1 MTSKAFGLAQL
12 GNAYADGALSNRNKI
27 INGAMT
33 IDQRNAGAAVTAYFD
48 YPVDRFQVAR
58 GAGTEDATF
67 SAQQDSDVPSGAG
80 FTKSLKFT
88 VTGAETSFGADER
101 VDIRQRV
108 EGFNVADFGFGAA
121 GASSVTLSFWVRSS
135 LTGTFGGSFQNSAA
149 NRSYPY
155 TYTISAANTWEYK
168 VVTVSGDTS
177 GTWVKDSG
185 NGLTIF
191 WSLGVGSNRV
201 GTSGAWNANNN
212 TGATSQ
218 VQLASTNGATFYLT
232 GVQLEAGDTATPF
245 EHRSYGAELAL
256 CQRYFQQLGGNSAE
270 IHAHTLWTYSTI
282 DGSSYVFFPTP
293 MRASPTCTVVGAPNN
308 VSGGTV
314 LSANWSIFYNG
325 AWRGCNVIS
334 LSTQSQTGV
343 RLDAISID
351 SMVGGGAAGLYGGN
365 QCNLIF
371 SAEL

>member
-1 MTSKAFGLAQL
+1 MAVSTIDPNGLNIGQI
-12 GNAYADGALSNRNKI
+12 GGTRNKI

-33 IDQRNAGAAVTAYFD
+33 IDQRNAGAAVTAYFG

-58 GAGTEDATF
+58 GAGTENATF

-88 VTGAETSFGADER
+88 VTAAETSIGADER

-121 GASSVTLSFWVRSS
+121 GAASITLSFWVRSS

-191 WSLGVGSNRV
+191 WSLGAGSNRV

-212 TGATSQ
+212 TGATGQ
-218 VQLASTNGATFYLT
+218 VQLVSTNGATFYLT

-256 CQRYFQQLGGNSAE
+256 CQRYFYTNATSGFEALN
-270 IHAHTLWTYSTI
+270 TLFSTYGSTYNYLHWHFKV
-282 DGSSYVFFPTP
+282 S
-293 MRASPTCTVVGAPNN
+293 MRAAPTIAGYTLGTLEASSTEK
-308 VSGGTV
+308 VSAY
-314 LSANWSIFYNG
+314 SAGSNYAAFGFNG
-325 AWRGCNVIS
+325 SA
-334 LSTQSQTGV
+334 
-343 RLDAISID
+343 
-351 SMVGGGAAGLYGGN
+351 YG
-365 QCNLIF
+365 QVTA

>member
-1 MTSKAFGLAQL
+1 MAVSTIDPNGLNIGQI
-12 GNAYADGALSNRNKI
+12 GGTRNKI

-33 IDQRNAGAAVTAYFD
+33 IDQRNAGAAVTTYFD

-88 VTGAETSFGADER
+88 VTAAETSIGADER

-191 WSLGVGSNRV
+191 WSLGAGSNRV

-212 TGATSQ
+212 TGATGQ
-218 VQLASTNGATFYLT
+218 VQLISTSGATFYLT
-232 GVQLEAGDTATPF
+232 GFQLEAGDTATPF
-245 EHRSYGAELAL
+245 EHRSYGQELAL
-256 CQRYFQQLGGNSAE
+256 CQRYFALAPVAGAAIANGTTTVDAPVAYPVQ
-270 IHAHTLWTYSTI
+270 
-282 DGSSYVFFPTP
+282 
-293 MRASPTCTVVGAPNN
+293 MRAGATITARAVVTVTDVVAADYAQ
-308 VSGGTV
+308 S
-314 LSANWSIFYNG
+314 SAN
-325 AWRGCNVIS
+325 IS
-334 LSTQSQTGV
+334 SV
-343 RLDAISID
+343 F
-351 SMVGGGAAGLYGGN
+351 AAGVSSAYMRFGN
-365 QCNLIF
+365 FSSLTSGKVYLARNGDMFINV